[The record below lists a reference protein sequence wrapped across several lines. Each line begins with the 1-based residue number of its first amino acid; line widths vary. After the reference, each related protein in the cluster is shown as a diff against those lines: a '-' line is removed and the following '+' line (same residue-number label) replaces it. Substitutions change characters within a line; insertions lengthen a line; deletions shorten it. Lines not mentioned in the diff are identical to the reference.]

1 MKKILAILL
10 VLCLSVGI
18 LAGCGSSASTPA
30 ASGDGSGNSS
40 GTAPAAKKTFV
51 FGDNTFNAS
60 NEEPTINPHEAYSG
74 WPCIRYGVGETLM
87 KIADDGTLEPWLA
100 ESATNVNETTWEI
113 VIKDAVCFSNG
124 KKCDAAAV
132 KACLEHLIEVHER
145 AADNLKIASMEADGQ
160 KLTIVTSQPNPV
172 LMNYLSEAYGCIID
186 MDEGITDD
194 GIVVGTG
201 PFVATELVTDDHLNL
216 VKNENYWDGEVHID
230 EVTVRNI
237 TDGDTLALALQSG
250 EIDAA
255 YGMAYGSY
263 PMFENDNFKFSG
275 IQTSRC
281 FWGMVNFS
289 EENPS
294 ASIMLDPAVRKA
306 IAMGINK
313 EGFVNV
319 LLNGYG
325 YPATGAFPDSF
336 AFGQGV
342 KADSFDPEQAKTIL
356 EDAGWVDTDGDG
368 IREKDGT
375 KLVIRWL
382 TYPTRLELP
391 LLAES
396 AQATLKD
403 IGMDVQINNTKDH
416 NTIRKDPTAWDIW
429 VSANVNAGLGDP
441 ANFFATY
448 CLDNSVKNSGGHHSD
463 KLEELAAQLDTT
475 FDVNERARLAIE
487 MQQEL
492 LDDNS
497 YVFCSFLR
505 MSMISKANVTGLEAH
520 ACDFYELTADLDI
533 N

>member
-1 MKKILAILL
+1 MKKILAILMI
-10 VLCLSVGI
+10 LCLSAGI
-18 LAGCGSSASTPA
+18 LAGCGGSANTPASSGGNSGTASDA
-30 ASGDGSGNSS
+30 ASG
-40 GTAPAAKKTFV
+40 TKKTFV

-60 NEEPTINPHEAYSG
+60 NEEPTINPHETYSG

-113 VIKDAVCFSNG
+113 VIKDSVCFSNG
-124 KKCDAAAV
+124 RKCDAAAV

-145 AADNLKIASMEADGQ
+145 AADNLKIASIEADGQ

-216 VKNENYWDGEVHID
+216 VKNTNYWDGEVHID
-230 EVTVRNI
+230 EVTIRNI

-263 PMFENDNFKFSG
+263 PMFENDSFKFSG

-289 EENPS
+289 TENPS
-294 ASIMLDPAVRKA
+294 AAIMLDPAVRKA
-306 IAMGINK
+306 IALGINK
-313 EGFVNV
+313 QGFVDV

-325 YPATGAFPDSF
+325 YTATGAFPETF

-342 KADSFDPEQAKTIL
+342 KAESYDPEQAKAVL
-356 EDAGWVDTDGDG
+356 QEAGWVDTDGDG
-368 IREKDGT
+368 IREKDGV

-396 AQATLKD
+396 AQATLKE

-416 NTIRKDPTAWDIW
+416 NTIRKDPAAWDIW

-463 KLEELAAQLDTT
+463 RLEQLAAQLDVT
-475 FDVNERARLAIE
+475 FDVNERAKLAVE

-497 YVFCSFLR
+497 YIFCSFLR

-533 N
+533 K